1 MRLHPPKTSKALE
14 REYYKSLLKI
24 VVSIDKIFNK
34 TVMPVVG
41 QKRVQKQIVD
51 SEYSVLTSLDQAFKE
66 FERKV
71 RLAIPVEKIKVLSKT
86 TTNKVVKTNRT
97 IWVKKLDSFGLDIA
111 KKMSFPN
118 EQDYISSRI
127 KTNTKLITNLRDDY
141 VDSLNTILFSSYQK
155 GLPLKQL
162 TKDIKNQFGI
172 SQRKAKLIARNE
184 TKNTNT
190 QLNHKQAKSLGFE
203 KGVWLGSE
211 DAREREQHNKHN
223 NKEYKIGVGLDD
235 GKGGTEEPGD
245 AINCRCTFY
254 VDVK

>member
-118 EQDYISSRI
+118 EQE
-127 KTNTKLITNLRDDY
+127 KLIKNLRDDY

-155 GLPLKQL
+155 GIPIQQL
-162 TKDIKNQFGI
+162 ADDIENQFGI

-190 QLNHKQAKSLGFE
+190 QLNNKQAKSLGFE
-203 KGVWLGSE
+203 TGTWLTSE
-211 DAREREQHNKHN
+211 DERVRSIHAKHS
-223 NKEYKIGVGLDD
+223 NKEYEIGVGLDD
-235 GKGGTEEPGD
+235 GKGGEEEPGD